1 MSNYRVIT
9 DLEDKRK
16 MIILDKDEKDFSE
29 SDIEYISSFI
39 STIITF
45 LSRDKDNIEP
55 IEKFYIKWKCSSLGL
70 GDYSNMESRIDEN
83 TSKNN
88 IFLNSILVFINSD
101 ICISYNNTEDNQGYY
116 IIENYFDKYGKIVID
131 YINKNL

>member
-16 MIILDKDEKDFSE
+16 MIILNKDDKEFSE
-29 SDIEYISSFI
+29 SEIEYISSFI

-55 IEKFYIKWKCSSLGL
+55 IEKFYIKWKCSSLGV
-70 GDYSNMESRIDEN
+70 GDY
-83 TSKNN
+83 
-88 IFLNSILVFINSD
+88 LNSILVFINSD
-101 ICISYNNTEDNQGYY
+101 ICISYNNNTEDNQGYY

-131 YINKNL
+131 YINKNICKCTEKNK

>member
-1 MSNYRVIT
+1 M
-9 DLEDKRK
+9 K
-16 MIILDKDEKDFSE
+16 
-29 SDIEYISSFI
+29 
-39 STIITF
+39 
-45 LSRDKDNIEP
+45 
-55 IEKFYIKWKCSSLGL
+55 
-70 GDYSNMESRIDEN
+70 SRIDEN

-88 IFLNSILVFINSD
+88 VFLNSILVFINSD

>member
-16 MIILDKDEKDFSE
+16 MIILNKDDKEFSE

-55 IEKFYIKWKCSSLGL
+55 IEKFYIKWKCLSLGL
-70 GDYSNMESRIDEN
+70 GDYSNMKSCIDEN

-88 IFLNSILVFINSD
+88 VFLNSILVFINSD

>member
-1 MSNYRVIT
+1 MGNYRVIT

-16 MIILDKDEKDFSE
+16 MIILNKDDKEFSE
-29 SDIEYISSFI
+29 SEIEYISSFI

-55 IEKFYIKWKCSSLGL
+55 IEKFYINWKCLSLGL
-70 GDYSNMESRIDEN
+70 GDYSNMKSCIDEN

-88 IFLNSILVFINSD
+88 VFLNSILVFINSD